1 MLFLE
6 KGRVCICA
14 RARVFMCARER
25 PRVCGVW
32 PRDRA
37 LPNSQ
42 GKAEPPRPQ
51 LFIYR
56 LHYCLFEDYR
66 IGWASAKDTF

>member
-6 KGRVCICA
+6 KGPCVYVRVYVYVC
-14 RARVFMCARER
+14 ER
-25 PRVCGVW
+25 PCVCGVW
-32 PRDRA
+32 PYDRA
-37 LPNSQ
+37 LPSSQ

-56 LHYCLFEDYR
+56 LRHCLFEDYQ
-66 IGWASAKDTF
+66 IGCASAQDTF